1 MAIKPIYNK
10 RKNLSISMKNK
21 NGFGLLL
28 GIIITTAIIL
38 LAVFGRLY
46 SNRAENQ
53 KSVIETG
60 IDAKQK
66 TKETMD
72 VLNKQ
77 TEQINEELR

>member
-1 MAIKPIYNK
+1 MININSSA
-10 RKNLSISMKNK
+10 SMKSQ

>member
-66 TKETMD
+66 TKEMMD

-77 TEQINEELR
+77 TKQINE

>member
-1 MAIKPIYNK
+1 
-10 RKNLSISMKNK
+10 MKSQ

-53 KSVIETG
+53 KSVIEIG

-66 TKETMD
+66 TKETID

>member
-53 KSVIETG
+53 KSVIETE

-66 TKETMD
+66 TKEMMD

-77 TEQINEELR
+77 TKQINE

>member
-1 MAIKPIYNK
+1 
-10 RKNLSISMKNK
+10 MKSQ

-66 TKETMD
+66 AKETMD

-77 TEQINEELR
+77 TKQINEELR

>member
-1 MAIKPIYNK
+1 
-10 RKNLSISMKNK
+10 
-21 NGFGLLL
+21 
-28 GIIITTAIIL
+28 L

-66 TKETMD
+66 TKEMMD

-77 TEQINEELR
+77 TKQINE